1 MLPDMSKVTKNKD
14 GTPRKKGSGRTKGA
28 TSLSNVRFGTLKEYL
43 VNDDMIVPVSRV
55 WLKKVLGIEV
65 SAPKTKKIKAEKE
78 ESTKVEY
85 SLTTFED

>member
-1 MLPDMSKVTKNKD
+1 MLSDMSTVTKNKS
-14 GTPRKKGSGRTKGA
+14 GRPRKTGSGRTKGA
-28 TSLSNVRFGTLKEYL
+28 TSLVRVSLGTLKEYL
-43 VNDDMIVPVSRV
+43 ANDNIVIPVGRV
-55 WLKKVLGIEV
+55 WLRDMGIEV